1 MARLKTPSIA
11 RIGPKSN
18 ILTASRSDI
27 TITSQG
33 DLAAR
38 HLAAALGRPW
48 GFDHRRSATAEQN
61 A

>member
-33 DLAAR
+33 DLAAAGINR
-38 HLAAALGRPW
+38 EDSLRIFL
-48 GFDHRRSATAEQN
+48 RRCLRR
-61 A
+61 